1 MANAGGR
8 PAAQPAFGTKDI
20 PKWLSC
26 ELQKW
31 RRTGDCL
38 SGGSTSPNLKK
49 GFNMKKL
56 LAALFAV
63 SFLAGC
69 SMFHANDMPAGA
81 KTSSGDTKSY
91 PTGNDK
97 PQ

>member
-1 MANAGGR
+1 
-8 PAAQPAFGTKDI
+8 
-20 PKWLSC
+20 
-26 ELQKW
+26 
-31 RRTGDCL
+31 
-38 SGGSTSPNLKK
+38 
-49 GFNMKKL
+49 MKKL